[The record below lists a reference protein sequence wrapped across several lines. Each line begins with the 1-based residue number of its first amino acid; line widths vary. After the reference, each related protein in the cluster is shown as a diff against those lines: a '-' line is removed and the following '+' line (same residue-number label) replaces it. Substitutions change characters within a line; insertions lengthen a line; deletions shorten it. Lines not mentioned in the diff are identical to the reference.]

1 MKTYYIDKDE
11 IGIDEA
17 GRGPLIGRVYA
28 AAVIWGDIDEK
39 AIQDEQ
45 RESCDE
51 IRIYDSK
58 KMTRIQRQKAYKWI
72 IENVE
77 GYGIGYAEPEEIDKI
92 NILQATRLSMKRAIE
107 DLKEKNKEKNIPNR
121 LIIDGCRWEDKFD
134 NFKSYSI
141 VKGDSKYYSI
151 AAASI
156 IAKEEHDK
164 HILELVDE
172 NKELNEKFD
181 LLSNMGYGT
190 KKHIDGI
197 NKYGPSKYHR
207 MTFKP
212 IRKE

>member
-28 AAVIWGDIDEK
+28 AAVIWGDIEEKEIPDEV
-39 AIQDEQ
+39 
-45 RESCDE
+45 RV
-51 IRIYDSK
+51 YDSK
-58 KMTRIQRQKAYKWI
+58 KMTRLQRQKAYRWI
-72 IENVE
+72 IENVV

-92 NILQATRLSMKRAIE
+92 NILQATRLSMKRALD
-107 DLKEKNKEKNIPNR
+107 DLTNKNDKNQIPIR
-121 LIIDGCRWEDKFD
+121 LIIDGCRWEDKFE

-164 HILELVDE
+164 HILELCRE
-172 NKELNEKFD
+172 NRHLNEKYD
-181 LLSNMGYGT
+181 LSNNMGYGT

-197 NKYGPSKYHR
+197 KKHGPSKFHR
-207 MTFKP
+207 VTFKP
-212 IRKE
+212 MKE